1 MRLISRVV
9 RFSGVGLLSTFVHF
23 FVLACLL
30 YLSLPVWL
38 ANLVAFTFAF
48 IASFLLQQNLT
59 FADRLGGARMNLF
72 AATTLFS
79 LNLVC
84 AGVLGQISG
93 TRFALFL
100 PLAPAILNFTALY
113 IMSGNSMFRR
123 RA

>member
-1 MRLISRVV
+1 MRLLSRIV

-23 FVLACLL
+23 LVLVCLL

-38 ANLVAFTFAF
+38 ANLVAFSFAF
-48 IASFLLQQNLT
+48 IVSFLLQQNLT
-59 FADRLGGARMNLF
+59 FVDRLGGAKMNLF

-84 AGVLGQISG
+84 AGILGQISG

-100 PLAPAILNFTALY
+100 PLAPAMLNFTALY
-113 IMSGNSMFRR
+113 IMSGNSKFKK